1 VRFLGR
7 AHQHRVGRRSVGLD
21 RAGRCLIFRV
31 ALDLDRP
38 VAPHRPD
45 GLQHHLGSLQV
56 ALHRLPQD
64 HTNRLLAG
72 RHAETIEVANRGA
85 HGIAQ
90 RTGPAGIACDEAAVG
105 VAAAE

>member
-21 RAGRCLIFRV
+21 RAERCLILRV
-31 ALDLDRP
+31 TFDLDRP
-38 VAPHRPD
+38 VTPHWPD
-45 GLQHHLGSLQV
+45 GPQHHLGSLQV
-56 ALHRLPQD
+56 ALHRMLQD
-64 HTNRLLAG
+64 HTNQLLAG

-105 VAAAE
+105 VAVA